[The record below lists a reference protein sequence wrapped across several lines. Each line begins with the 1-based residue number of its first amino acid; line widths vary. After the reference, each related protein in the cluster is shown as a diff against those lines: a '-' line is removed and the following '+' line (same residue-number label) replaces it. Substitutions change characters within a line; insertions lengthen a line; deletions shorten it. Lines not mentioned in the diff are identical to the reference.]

1 MKIIF
6 LHYHLRPG
14 GVTKVIEGQ
23 IDSMGDAVKPL
34 AVVGEAPA
42 HTVSF
47 PFTVV
52 PALAYDRDR
61 NDGKIPEE
69 IVRSILNEVSTFWRG
84 GADLFHI
91 HNPTLGKNKDLNTVV
106 KILISMG
113 IKVLIQIHDFAE
125 DGRPTGYIDEEYPEN
140 CHYAVIN
147 KRDYGILIRA
157 GLIKEGL
164 HFIPNPIKP
173 HRIPDNKEKKDII
186 LYPVRAIRRKNIG
199 EAVLLS
205 LFLNNDVKIGIT
217 LEPTSALDMKSYTG
231 WIDFVKSENLK
242 VLFRLGIENDYQT
255 VLSRSRSM
263 ITTSIKEGF
272 GLSFLEPWTVGRMLY
287 GRLLP
292 DICSDFKE
300 KGLQLG
306 HLYERV
312 SVPLEFFNR
321 HRFYIKWKNCHR
333 QKLRMYGM
341 SFKESK
347 IDEDF
352 HRLTGD
358 GLIDFG
364 CLSEDIQKQ
373 VILNVLKSANS
384 LEKMLDLNPL
394 LENTNS
400 FNDSFEIIEKNK
412 KVVEEEYSL
421 QRNKNTLIGVYNS
434 ILNRT
439 VTHSIDK
446 KVLLEAFNTAEKNHL
461 LLCDSAYGEGNIPY

>member
-1 MKIIF
+1 MKIAF
-6 LHYHLRPG
+6 LHYHLRSG

-23 IDSMGDAVKPL
+23 IDSMGDTVKPL
-34 AVVGEAPA
+34 AVVGEAPE

-47 PFTVV
+47 PFTVI

-61 NDGKIPEE
+61 GDSMNPEE
-69 IVRSILNEVSTFWRG
+69 IVRSILNRVSTFWRE

-125 DGRPTGYIDEEYPEN
+125 DGRPAGYIDEEYPEN

-157 GLIKEGL
+157 GLKKEGL
-164 HFIPNPIKP
+164 HFIPNPVRP
-173 HRIPDNKEKKDII
+173 PLIPDNNERKDII

-205 LFLNNDVKIGIT
+205 LFLDNNLKIGIT

-242 VLFRLGIENDYQT
+242 VLFRLGIENDYET
-255 VLSRSRSM
+255 VLSRSRCM

-272 GLSFLEPWTVGRMLY
+272 GLSFLEPWAVGRMLY
-287 GRLLP
+287 GRLLT

-306 HLYERV
+306 HLYERIT
-312 SVPLEFFNR
+312 VPLEFFDR
-321 HRFYIKWKNCHR
+321 HRFSFKWRNCYR
-333 QKLRMYGM
+333 QKLSLYRIP
-341 SFKESK
+341 FKESK

-358 GLIDFG
+358 GSIDFG

-373 VILNVLKSANS
+373 VIQNVLKNS
-384 LEKMLDLNPL
+384 NCFKKMLDLNPL
-394 LENTNS
+394 LGNTNF

-412 KVVEEEYSL
+412 CVVEEEYSF
-421 QRNKNTLIGVYNS
+421 QKNRSTLLGVYDS
-434 ILNRT
+434 VLSGT
-439 VTHSIDK
+439 VTHSMDK
-446 KVLLEAFNTAEKNHL
+446 KVLLETFNTADKNHL
-461 LLCDSAYGEGNIPY
+461 LLCDSAYDEGNIPY